1 VTADL
6 HGRPSGGPA
15 RGDDDDPL
23 RAAVSAFGRGPAN
36 ETLEALL
43 SPASIAIVGA
53 STDPGSP
60 GGKLI
65 EILRQYDY
73 EGKLFPVNPKGG
85 ESIGG
90 IPAYADLRSL
100 PEVPDLC
107 IIVVAI
113 DRVPRILD
121 ECREIGV
128 GAALVLSSGANERT
142 DYATNRRALLDAI
155 RGSALRVAG
164 PNSVGILNLVNGM
177 AATWSPV
184 VDLQQGATRPADGP
198 VAIVAQSGGLGFG
211 LLGEATRRGLGARYV
226 VSTGNEADVS
236 SPEVMNCLLSDD
248 KVRVVLVFLEGLDRP
263 SDLVSTGRI
272 AREANK
278 FVVVAKVGRSLAA
291 KEASALH
298 TAHLAGSDVAY
309 EALFREFG
317 FIRAADAEEMVDYAL
332 TLTRCPTMKGN
343 GIGIATLSGG
353 AGIWVAD
360 ACEAVGLTVPEL
372 TTPRQRYLADEV
384 GTYGSTR
391 NPVDVTGPKVSPT
404 GMVDTVRTLIAQE
417 SIHAVVVIL
426 PTLSQRTGARLLK
439 SESAQLTRDLVALQ
453 DTSGKPVV
461 LFTYTGTSAPW
472 LEDLS
477 ASGMAWYT
485 SPVRLARSLRCLVDR
500 ATEVDSAEIDV
511 VSRRARLNTANK
523 KLSFGR
529 DPVLLEHEAK
539 SLLRSYGIRTTR
551 EVLIRSVQSVGEQAA
566 KFGSTVAMKAQT
578 RGVIHKAELGLVALD
593 VPLARV
599 EDTFG
604 ILWQRSVEMTGLE
617 PDGILVQEMIPK
629 GLEMIVGTLS
639 DPDFGPLVMVGV
651 GGSGAEQIH
660 DRVFCLAPVDT
671 NQAARAIA
679 GLRTFHQ
686 SIPAN
691 VSANGP
697 LDSLAA
703 LMAGVSRLA
712 WENRN
717 MIKGFELNPVMVLPD
732 GVIVVDATGET
743 NAR

>member
-1 VTADL
+1 MGTSALDGGLGTA
-6 HGRPSGGPA
+6 S
-15 RGDDDDPL
+15 
-23 RAAVSAFGRGPAN
+23 
-36 ETLEALL
+36 LEALL

-53 STDPGSP
+53 STDPSSP

-73 EGKLFPVNPKGG
+73 QGKLFPVNPKGG
-85 ESIGG
+85 ASIGG

-100 PEVPDLC
+100 PEVPELC
-107 IIVVAI
+107 LIVVAI

-128 GAALVLSSGANERT
+128 GAALVYSSGASEAT

-155 RGSALRVAG
+155 RGSTLRLAG
-164 PNSVGILNLVNGM
+164 PNSVGMLNLVNGM

-184 VDLQQGATRPADGP
+184 IDLQQGATRPTDGP

-226 VSTGNEADVS
+226 VSTGNEADVD
-236 SPEVMNCLLSDD
+236 SPELINFLLSDD
-248 KVRVVLVFLEGLDRP
+248 KVRVVLVFLEGLDHP
-263 SDLVSTGRI
+263 SDLLATGRI
-272 AREANK
+272 ARGADK
-278 FVVVAKVGRSLAA
+278 FVIVAKVGRSLAA

-317 FIRAADAEEMVDYAL
+317 FIRAEDAEEMVDYAL

-353 AGIWVAD
+353 AGVWLAD
-360 ACEAVGLTVPEL
+360 ACERVGLTVPEL

-391 NPVDVTGPKVSPT
+391 NPIDLTGPKMSPT
-404 GMVDTVRTLIAQE
+404 GMVDTVRTLTEEE

-439 SESAQLTRDLVALQ
+439 SESAQLTKDLVALQ
-453 DTSGKPVV
+453 GASGKPIV
-461 LFTYTGTSAPW
+461 LFTYTGTSEPW

-500 ATEVDSAEIDV
+500 ATEVDSADIDV
-511 VSRRARLNTANK
+511 LSRRARPATANR
-523 KLSFGR
+523 KLPVGR

-539 SLLRSYGIRTTR
+539 SILREYGIRTTR
-551 EVLIRSVQSVGEQAA
+551 EVLVRSIQLVGEHAA
-566 KFGSTVAMKAQT
+566 EFGATVAMKAQA
-578 RGVIHKAELGLVALD
+578 RGVIHKTDLGLVALD
-593 VPLARV
+593 VPIARV
-599 EDTFG
+599 EETFER
-604 ILWQRSVEMTGLE
+604 LWQRSVQMTGLN
-617 PDGILVQEMIPK
+617 PDGILIQEMIPK

-639 DPDFGPLVMVGV
+639 DPDFGPLVMVGS
-651 GGSGAEQIH
+651 GGSAAEQIH
-660 DRVFCLAPVDT
+660 DRIFCLAPVDT
-671 NQAARAIA
+671 EQAARAIA
-679 GLRTFHQ
+679 SLRMFRQPTQTKASAGGPRAGL
-686 SIPAN
+686 AE
-691 VSANGP
+691 
-697 LDSLAA
+697 
-703 LMAGVSRLA
+703 LMAEISRLA
-712 WENRN
+712 WENRDT
-717 MIKGFELNPVMVLPD
+717 IKGFELNPVVVLPD
-732 GVIVVDATGET
+732 GVVVVDATGET
-743 NAR
+743 NAK